1 MKKVAFITGAGGYIG
16 GEVAMT
22 LSRDGAKIAVCDIN
36 EAAVNATVNKIIEAG
51 GEARG
56 YVADVTDSKSI
67 DDAMK
72 LAACELGGLDIM
84 VHVAGGS
91 ARIAGKDA
99 KYRPLIEQEDYVI
112 DRVLK
117 VNLSGAIW
125 ASRAAGRI
133 MKEQGRG
140 GRIINFS
147 SAVGLM
153 GLVGCTDYATS
164 KGGVMS
170 LTKSLAKEL
179 GPYGITVND
188 VAPGIVMRPEEG
200 DNTDRA
206 TKTNVF
212 GRKCTATDI
221 AELVAFL
228 ASDRAGFITGQ
239 THVCDGG
246 RTLSMKGS
254 D

>member
-1 MKKVAFITGAGGYIG
+1 
-16 GEVAMT
+16 
-22 LSRDGAKIAVCDIN
+22 
-36 EAAVNATVNKIIEAG
+36 
-51 GEARG
+51 
-56 YVADVTDSKSI
+56 
-67 DDAMK
+67 
-72 LAACELGGLDIM
+72 
-84 VHVAGGS
+84 
-91 ARIAGKDA
+91 
-99 KYRPLIEQEDYVI
+99 
-112 DRVLK
+112 
-117 VNLSGAIW
+117 
-125 ASRAAGRI
+125 

-153 GLVGCTDYATS
+153 GLAGCTEYATS

-206 TKTNVF
+206 LKTNVL
-212 GRKCTATDI
+212 GKKCTATDI

-239 THVCDGG
+239 TYVCDGG

>member
-117 VNLSGAIW
+117 VNLYGAIW

-206 TKTNVF
+206 TKTIVF